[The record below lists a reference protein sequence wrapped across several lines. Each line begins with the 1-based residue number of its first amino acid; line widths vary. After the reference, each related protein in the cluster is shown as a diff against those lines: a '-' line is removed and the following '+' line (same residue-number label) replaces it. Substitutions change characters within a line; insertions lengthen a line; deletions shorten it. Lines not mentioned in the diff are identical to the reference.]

1 MDQNLKNGIAAQGYD
16 VVSFFDGNPK
26 KGNATIASNYN
37 DGQFQFSS
45 EANKTKFENTPEAF
59 APQYG
64 GYCAIAMSEGAKAN
78 PNPKSWEVR
87 DGKLYFFTRMLFG
100 IIDAKRQ
107 WVKDPLAKRDLAD
120 AAWEALQKEEG
131 VSNN

>member
-1 MDQNLKNGIAAQGYD
+1 MEQNLKAGIAAQGYD
-16 VVSFFDGNPK
+16 VVSFFDKKPK
-26 KGNATIASNYN
+26 KGNGSYTSNYE
-37 DGQFQFSS
+37 GGIFHFSS
-45 EANKTKFENTPEAF
+45 AANKEKFESSPESY

-64 GYCAIAMSEGAKAN
+64 GYCAIAMSEGAAAN

-107 WVKDPLAKRDLAD
+107 WVKKPEELRALAD
-120 AAWEALQKEEG
+120 AEWAKM
-131 VSNN
+131 